1 MTKEMRKKREENCL
15 PSAKAYRGTL
25 LFEQQNDERRVRDA
39 LDDDEVHEALKLM
52 HERNERA
59 RKKQDE
65 NDSKTAKINRGALLL
80 ELEEER
86 RFQDAVKNDEVC

>member
-1 MTKEMRKKREENCL
+1 MTKEMRKKREENCS
-15 PSAKAYRGTL
+15 PSAKAYRRTL

-39 LDDDEVHEALKLM
+39 LDDDEVREALKLM

-65 NDSKTAKINRGALLL
+65 NGSKTAKINRGGASYRTGGRAPISGCR
-80 ELEEER
+80 EKR
-86 RFQDAVKNDEVC
+86 